1 MKMVQD
7 IIIKPII
14 TEASMDKLA
23 EKKYTFK
30 VASDATKP
38 EIASA
43 VEAMFGVKVASVNTI
58 SMKKKP
64 KRLGVHFG
72 YTSDWKKAVVTL
84 TADSK
89 SVEELDGLGVSSKS
103 NYCLLPIGS
112 VSEVNS
118 ESLGLFL
125 HANCVNGLNLYAEHS
140 LNRICDL
147 GLCCVGSNLEGVL
160 LCSKIVHGS
169 LGDYRLNDYILNHF
183 HYA

>member
-30 VASDATKP
+30 VASDATKS
-38 EIASA
+38 EIANA
-43 VEAMFGVKVASVNTI
+43 VEVMFGVKVASVNTI

-72 YTSDWKKAVVTL
+72 YTSEWKKAVVTL

-89 SVEELDGLGVSSKS
+89 TIEFFDGL
-103 NYCLLPIGS
+103 N
-112 VSEVNS
+112 
-118 ESLGLFL
+118 
-125 HANCVNGLNLYAEHS
+125 
-140 LNRICDL
+140 
-147 GLCCVGSNLEGVL
+147 
-160 LCSKIVHGS
+160 
-169 LGDYRLNDYILNHF
+169 
-183 HYA
+183 